1 MGACQYVRK
10 FIRDF
15 STYAAPLHGL
25 TKAGPKFEWSEKHEE
40 AFQLLKRKISEAP
53 VLALPSLQRPFEVE
67 TDASTYAMGAVLLQD
82 GKPVEYYSE
91 LFTGSIR
98 NYPTYDKEFY
108 ALYQA
113 IKHWRV
119 YLLGK
124 EVVVHSDHK
133 PLEYLHAQTKLQQ
146 AKHDKHR
153 VPCNFRVGDLVW
165 LKLSKERLK
174 GEGKKLKP
182 LRYGPFRILQQIG
195 DNAFKL
201 DLPPYLGMYSVIN
214 AEYLKLFEPPLL
226 DDDGDDKVVLPPI
239 DDLWFDKE
247 EPLKEDCILE
257 QKVTKTRQ
265 GERAVFRI
273 GRAGQVLSQ
282 SKWFSKEKGTLEFPN
297 LQF

>member
-1 MGACQYVRK
+1 
-10 FIRDF
+10 
-15 STYAAPLHGL
+15 
-25 TKAGPKFEWSEKHEE
+25 
-40 AFQLLKRKISEAP
+40 
-53 VLALPSLQRPFEVE
+53 
-67 TDASTYAMGAVLLQD
+67 MGAVLLQD

-98 NYPTYDKEFY
+98 NYPTYDKEFF

-124 EVVVHSDHK
+124 EVVVH
-133 PLEYLHAQTKLQQ
+133 
-146 AKHDKHR
+146 
-153 VPCNFRVGDLVW
+153 
-165 LKLSKERLK
+165 
-174 GEGKKLKP
+174 
-182 LRYGPFRILQQIG
+182 
-195 DNAFKL
+195 
-201 DLPPYLGMYSVIN
+201 SVIN

-226 DDDGDDKVVLPPI
+226 DDDGDDKVVLPPV
-239 DDLWFDKE
+239 DDLWFDRE

-273 GRAGQVLSQ
+273 GRAGQVPSQ
-282 SKWFSKEKGTLEFPN
+282 SKWFSKEKGTLEFPH